1 MFRKYK
7 GELGLALTAFIWGS
21 GFIGVSISLSGG
33 LTPLQILTIRFFIG
47 AVLIGVIFFKEIK
60 NNITKEAII
69 SGSIIGLFLFIA
81 FAFQTFGMAYT
92 TASKNAFLTAI
103 NVVIVPFIGFI
114 LYKRPLDKYGIIS
127 SIIAILGIGILS
139 LEADF
144 SINFGDFLTIICAFG
159 FAFHIFFTGE
169 FVKKYNPVV
178 LTVVQFSVA
187 TVLSLVVQ
195 ILFNEVRINAEMSSI
210 IGVLY
215 LGIFS
220 TTIAFLLQ
228 TICQKDVSETKSAI
242 ILALESVFG
251 TILSVIILHEV
262 LTVRMVIGCLIIFS
276 AIIISETKLSFLKRN
291 NLKQEKTESIK

>member
-7 GELGLALTAFIWGS
+7 GELGLSLTAFIWGS

-144 SINFGDFLTIICAFG
+144 SINLGDFLTIICAFG